1 MPFSMYQA
9 SIPALISMLGNLSKI
24 LDKAA
29 AFTEARKIE
38 PSVLITDR
46 LAPDMLPLARQ
57 VQIASD
63 MAVRGAARLAEV
75 EFPSLPDTETT
86 FPELQN
92 RIAKTVEFLETLTA
106 QQIDRDENRQVTVKM
121 RDGEMTF
128 TAQAYLLNFVL
139 PNFYFHVT
147 ATYLILRHN
156 GVELGKKDFLGSR

>member
-1 MPFSMYQA
+1 MYQA

>member
-9 SIPALISMLGNLSKI
+9 SIPVLISMLGNLSKI

>member
-1 MPFSMYQA
+1 MYQA
-9 SIPALISMLGNLSKI
+9 SIPVLISMLGNLSKI